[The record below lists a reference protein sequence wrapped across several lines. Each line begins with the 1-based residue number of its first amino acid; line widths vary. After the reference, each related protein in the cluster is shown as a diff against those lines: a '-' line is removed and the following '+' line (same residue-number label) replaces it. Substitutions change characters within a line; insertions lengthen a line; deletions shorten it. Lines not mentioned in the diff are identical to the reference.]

1 MTNGLRIDPIPAFNF
16 LVGLYQS
23 PPKKNRGKQLSQT
36 NRSSRLNQGRM
47 SASAAI
53 NVVAGFSECSGLES
67 TLEIAEYQEGGANDR
82 VHKFPS
88 RFTFTNITLKQGI
101 TLNPPILR
109 LWHLDLL
116 QGKTQRRDGVII
128 LQNEQRLPVLAWK
141 FERGLPVKWTG
152 PTLNANQSEVSIE
165 TLEISYEK
173 LEPFDVGRLTSFGLE
188 RLQSVV
194 L

>member
-1 MTNGLRIDPIPAFNF
+1 MTNGLRMDPLPVFNF
-16 LVGLYQS
+16 LVGLYDS
-23 PPKKNRGKQLSQT
+23 PKSKKGSLF
-36 NRSSRLNQGRM
+36 NQAKNLAG
-47 SASAAI
+47 AAI
-53 NVVAGFSECSGLES
+53 NIVAGFNECGGLES
-67 TLEIAEYQEGGANDR
+67 TLEIEEYKEGGVNDR

-101 TLNPPILR
+101 TLNSILR

-141 FERGLPVKWTG
+141 FERGLPIKWTG
-152 PTLNANQSEVSIE
+152 PTLNASQSEVSIE

-173 LEPFDVGRLTSFGLE
+173 LEPFDLGRLANA
-188 RLQSVV
+188 V

>member
-1 MTNGLRIDPIPAFNF
+1 MTNGLRNDPVPVFNF
-16 LVGLYQS
+16 LVGLYES
-23 PPKKNRGKQLSQT
+23 PRIDLATGKPKKSSL
-36 NRSSRLNQGRM
+36 RSKVKNL
-47 SASAAI
+47 ASAAI
-53 NVVAGFSECSGLES
+53 NIVAGFNECSGLES
-67 TLEIAEYQEGGANDR
+67 TLEIEEYQEGGVNDR

-88 RFTFTNITLKQGI
+88 RFTFTNISLKQGI
-101 TLNPPILR
+101 TLNPILR

-152 PTLNANQSEVSIE
+152 PTLNASQSEVSIE

-173 LEPFDVGRLTSFGLE
+173 LEPFELGRLASA
-188 RLQSVV
+188 V

>member
-1 MTNGLRIDPIPAFNF
+1 MTNGLRIDPVPVFNF
-16 LVGLYQS
+16 LVGLYDS
-23 PPKKNRGKQLSQT
+23 PKPKKGSL
-36 NRSSRLNQGRM
+36 LNQAKNLAG
-47 SASAAI
+47 AAI
-53 NVVAGFSECSGLES
+53 NIVAGFNECSGFES
-67 TLEIAEYQEGGANDR
+67 TLEIEEYQEGGVNDR

-101 TLNPPILR
+101 TLNPILR

-141 FERGLPVKWTG
+141 FERGLPIKWAG
-152 PTLNANQSEVSIE
+152 PTLNASQSEVSIE

-173 LEPFDVGRLTSFGLE
+173 LEPFDLGRLANA
-188 RLQSVV
+188 V